1 MEDSSEED
9 EVGLSFNKEKVEQS
23 KMKLNTFMQQLVS
36 STNPSDSIK
45 HLLLKEPKGD
55 LIRQAWQDE
64 LEIKMCLW
72 ILEQVAV
79 CHLLSYLRVN
89 VLQKFDRCLE
99 QFNARAGV
107 LKTLRLQDWPLC
119 MSQPTANWLDKDKY

>member
-1 MEDSSEED
+1 MNKEALLPISDITILSWAAPDGVRMNSLEKEE
-9 EVGLSFNKEKVEQS
+9 EGVGLSFNKEKVEQS
-23 KMKLNTFMQQLVS
+23 KMKLNNFMQQLVS

-79 CHLLSYLRVN
+79 
-89 VLQKFDRCLE
+89 
-99 QFNARAGV
+99 
-107 LKTLRLQDWPLC
+107 
-119 MSQPTANWLDKDKY
+119 